1 MADRDRRRRRG
12 IALGARRD
20 PGAWWSPWRPSCRPR
35 PAVPSVTRGD
45 FDEFAANTGLD
56 IGGHATM
63 VRTAD
68 GRTIVTVHVTGLDAG
83 VTYGS
88 HVHKQACENGLAGTH
103 YQFVPSTTFV
113 TPPNEIWP
121 GPFTANAAG
130 IANSDTIA
138 EGTAGA
144 AAVSVVVHAP
154 GGTKIACAD
163 LK

>member
-1 MADRDRRRRRG
+1 MAERDRQRRRG
-12 IALGARRD
+12 IALGAVATLGLLVAMAAVL
-20 PGAWWSPWRPSCRPR
+20 PATAAGAR
-35 PAVPSVTRGD
+35 VTRGD

-130 IANSDTIA
+130 IGNSGTIA
-138 EGTAGA
+138 EGTAGPTA
-144 AAVSVVVHAP
+144 MSVVVHAP
-154 GGTKIACAD
+154 GGTKIACAN
-163 LK
+163 LQ